1 MSHSASAIS
10 ENAPRLDWIPMGPPR
25 LRPPAGL
32 SAEQRGWFV
41 NLFWAMFDAEPQ
53 GYLAVTSDIWS
64 LAGSRDIQ
72 RWEAHGVRVMAAFEA
87 ADIAGQHVIFFPP
100 LIQALENQRKK
111 LLRYRGRGGF
121 SKPSSDESGRAPSV
135 SLSQSEFDFDFSPRG
150 ENEQQN
156 STRIGPAKSNTPSTG
171 KRAQRE
177 QTRAV
182 LTETLR
188 RYGG

>member
-1 MSHSASAIS
+1 MTNRAAPSPIS
-10 ENAPRLDWIPMGPPR
+10 ENAIRLDWIPMGPPR
-25 LRPPAGL
+25 LRPPAGF

-41 NLFWAMFDAEPQ
+41 NLFWAMFDAERQ

-100 LIQALENQRKK
+100 LIQALEEQRKK
-111 LLRYRGRGGF
+111 LLRTRGRGGF
-121 SKPSSDESGRAPSV
+121 SKPSTDERACAPSV

-150 ENEQQN
+150 ENEP
-156 STRIGPAKSNTPSTG
+156 RIYPKSGSPSTG

-177 QTRAV
+177 QTRSV
-182 LTETLR
+182 LAETLR
-188 RYGG
+188 HYGG

>member
-1 MSHSASAIS
+1 VSHQVSAVP
-10 ENAPRLDWIPMGPPR
+10 ENTLRLDWIPMGPPR

-87 ADIAGQHVIFFPP
+87 ADVAGQHVIFFPP
-100 LIQALENQRKK
+100 LIQALQEQRKK
-111 LLRYRGRGGF
+111 LLRNRARGGF
-121 SKPSSDESGRAPSV
+121 SKPNTDESVRAPSV

-150 ENEQQN
+150 ENEQRN
-156 STRIGPAKSNTPSTG
+156 SPKSGTPSTG

-177 QTRAV
+177 QTRTV
-182 LTETLR
+182 LTESLR
-188 RYGG
+188 RYSG